1 MSETKTAETAQDTTK
16 AASAN
21 ETLYPNQ
28 DKKVETASSQGGA
41 DQQTNQDADKNQKDD
56 KASGATNEPAKFD
69 LKLPENSPLTTA
81 HLEAVTS
88 LAKEKGLTPEV
99 AQLVLERESNALS
112 SFLSEQQNQHEKQI
126 QQWVKDAEGDK
137 EIGGASFKES
147 AHLAAQVAKKF
158 GSEQLIKELND
169 SGYGNHP
176 ELIRLLARIGKQMDN
191 AKLVMPNAGAAN
203 GVKSAASVLYP
214 SRTN

>member
-1 MSETKTAETAQDTTK
+1 MSETKTVETAQDTTK
-16 AASAN
+16 AASADK
-21 ETLYPNQ
+21 TIYP
-28 DKKVETASSQGGA
+28 DKVEKTEAASSQGDA
-41 DQQTNQDADKNQKDD
+41 NQSTNQSADKNQSETKTSED
-56 KASGATNEPAKFD
+56 KQEPAKLE
-69 LKLPENSPLTTA
+69 LKLPEGSLLTPA
-81 HLEAVTS
+81 QVEAVTS
-88 LAKEKGLTPEV
+88 FAKEKGLTPDV
-99 AQLVLERESNALS
+99 AQMVLERESNAILA
-112 SFLSEQQNQHEKQI
+112 FASEQQTQQEKQI
-126 QQWVKDAEGDK
+126 QQWVKDAESDK

-191 AKLVMPNAGAAN
+191 AKLIMPNSGAAN

-214 SRTN
+214 SRN